1 MLKRWMMTGV
11 LAVAIIMLIG
21 ITQVYAEKS
30 VSEGEKLEQML
41 NTAGAAIEQVDRLI
55 LKWQGQGTG
64 DAQEIA
70 GLLADG
76 LQLQKSELVRQTG
89 HDVYRSELK
98 ASNEDV
104 GILVNVVV
112 TGSTEYYTI
121 IQLSGNEETDWRVYL
136 ALHEQVER
144 LLKDVG
150 IKATWNFS
158 VQGTGEE
165 AAVGIENHN
174 NAPVQ
179 AGTVVRHIEGALS
192 DKLKLSAVE
201 RYEDDSTTSVSYV
214 VPELSLA
221 VNSGSHQLN
230 MQLAVHQDDVLG
242 TNRVT
247 LGFPVITIEY

>member
-1 MLKRWMMTGV
+1 MLKRWMMTAV
-11 LAVAIIMLIG
+11 LAVVIIMLIG

-41 NTAGAAIEQVDRLI
+41 NTAGAAIEQVDRLV
-55 LKWQGQGTG
+55 LKWQGQGKG

-70 GLLADG
+70 SLLADE
-76 LQLQKSELVRQTG
+76 LQLEKPELVRQTG

-98 ASNEDV
+98 VSNEGV

-112 TGSTEYYTI
+112 TGEAEYYTI
-121 IQLSGNEETDWRVYL
+121 IQLSGDEESDMSVYL
-136 ALHEQVER
+136 HLHEQVER
-144 LLKDVG
+144 LLKEVG

-165 AAVGIENHN
+165 AIVGAENPN
-174 NAPVQ
+174 NVQVQ
-179 AGTVVRHIEGALS
+179 AITTVRHIEGALS

-201 RYEDDSTTSVSYV
+201 HYEDASTTSVSYV

-221 VNSGSHQLN
+221 VNSGLHQLN

-247 LGFPVITIEY
+247 MGFPLITIEY

>member
-1 MLKRWMMTGV
+1 MLKRWMMRAV

-41 NTAGAAIEQVDRLI
+41 NTAGAAIKQVDRLVV
-55 LKWQGQGTG
+55 KWQGQGTG

-70 GLLADG
+70 ALLADE
-76 LQLQKSELVRQTG
+76 LQLEKPELVRQTG

-98 ASNEDV
+98 ASNGDV

-112 TGSTEYYTI
+112 TGSAEYYTI
-121 IQLSGNEETDWRVYL
+121 IQLSGDEESDMSVYL
-136 ALHEQVER
+136 HLHEQVER
-144 LLKDVG
+144 LLKEVG

-158 VQGTGEE
+158 AQGTE
-165 AAVGIENHN
+165 AAALGGTDHN
-174 NAPVQ
+174 NVQVQ
-179 AGTVVRHIEGALS
+179 ASTTVRQIEGTLLG
-192 DKLKLSAVE
+192 KLDLRAVE
-201 RYEDDSTTSVSYV
+201 RYEDAGTTSVSYV

-247 LGFPVITIEY
+247 LGFPLITIEY

>member
-1 MLKRWMMTGV
+1 MLKRWMMTAV

-41 NTAGAAIEQVDRLI
+41 NTAGAAIEQVDRLV
-55 LKWQGQGTG
+55 LKWQGQGKG
-64 DAQEIA
+64 DAQEMA
-70 GLLADG
+70 SLLADE
-76 LQLQKSELVRQTG
+76 LQLEKPELVRQTG

-98 ASNEDV
+98 VSNEGV

-112 TGSTEYYTI
+112 TGKAEYYTI
-121 IQLSGNEETDWRVYL
+121 IQLSGDEESDMSVYL
-136 ALHEQVER
+136 YLHEQVER
-144 LLKDVG
+144 LLKEVG

-158 VQGTGEE
+158 VQGTWGE
-165 AAVGIENHN
+165 AIVGAENPN
-174 NAPVQ
+174 NVQVQ
-179 AGTVVRHIEGALS
+179 ASTTVRHIEGALS

-201 RYEDDSTTSVSYV
+201 HYEDAGTTSVSYV

-221 VNSGSHQLN
+221 VNSGLHQLN

-247 LGFPVITIEY
+247 LGFPLITIEY